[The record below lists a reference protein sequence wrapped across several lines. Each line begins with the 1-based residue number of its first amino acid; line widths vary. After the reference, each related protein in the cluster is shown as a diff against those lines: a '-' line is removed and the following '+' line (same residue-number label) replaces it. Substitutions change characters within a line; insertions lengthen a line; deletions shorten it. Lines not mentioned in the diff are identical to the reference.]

1 MKFLPPNTTSKLQ
14 PCDQG
19 IIQSLKV
26 HYRHQL
32 VKKLLFSIEAG
43 KELKVSVLD
52 AMQWLKVAWD
62 NVTIETIQNCFQHC
76 SFSGLNS
83 PSTDMNASRV
93 PCSELESLFEELKSY
108 DIDVQ
113 GSVEEYTGIDN
124 YVAIDGIPTDS
135 EIASLVQDDTKFEE
149 LCIECDDEPVVCPTI
164 SEFRN
169 ALDVVRRYMTCHT
182 YNTHHLNAITEL
194 EDFLLNTSTIVRQ
207 SSLSD
212 YYSAKH

>member
-1 MKFLPPNTTSKLQ
+1 MKFLPPNTTSKIQ

-32 VKKLLFSIEAG
+32 VKKLLFSMEAG

-52 AMQWLKVAWD
+52 AMQCLKVAWD

-83 PSTDMNASRV
+83 PSADMNASRE
-93 PCSELESLFEELKSY
+93 PSSELESLFEELKSH

-113 GSVEEYTGIDN
+113 GSVEGYTGIDN
-124 YVAIDGIPTDS
+124 DVAIDGILTDG
-135 EIASLVQDDTKFEE
+135 EIASLVQDDTIFEE
-149 LCIECDDEPVVCPTI
+149 PCIECDDEPVVCPTI

-169 ALDVVRRYMTCHT
+169 ALDVVRRYVTFHID
-182 YNTHHLNAITEL
+182 NTHHLNAITEL
-194 EDFLLNTSTIVRQ
+194 EDFLLNTSATVRR
-207 SSLSD
+207 SYLSV
-212 YYSAKH
+212 YYSAKP

>member
-32 VKKLLFSIEAG
+32 VKKLLFSMEAG

-76 SFSGLNS
+76 SFSGLHS

-93 PCSELESLFEELKSY
+93 PCSELESLFEELKSN
-108 DIDVQ
+108 DMDVQ
-113 GSVEEYTGIDN
+113 GSVEEYTGIDH
-124 YVAIDGIPTDS
+124 YVAIDGILTDS

-149 LCIECDDEPVVCPTI
+149 PCIECDDEPVVCPTI

-169 ALDVVRRYMTCHT
+169 ALDVLRRYVTCHT

-212 YYSAKH
+212 YYSSNP